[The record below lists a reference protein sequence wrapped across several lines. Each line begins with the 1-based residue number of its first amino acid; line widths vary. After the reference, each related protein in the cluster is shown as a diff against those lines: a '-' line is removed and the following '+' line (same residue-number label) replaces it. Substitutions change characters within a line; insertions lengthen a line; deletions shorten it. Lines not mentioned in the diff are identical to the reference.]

1 VIESGLKS
9 FRLPQELLQRLEV
22 RAKEDNISSSKIIV
36 QAVTQF
42 LDGPNGP
49 KGYSVID
56 PELIELGNTLCKN
69 LLEDMK
75 KVLAEVLDS
84 PQPVKNIDRPTIY
97 RPEEILVEPTP
108 GTLGSVEAYTVV
120 SQEVPITEAKEKV
133 SKGTCKD
140 CGGVNYSHFKS
151 CTKRKK

>member
-1 VIESGLKS
+1 MIESGLKS